1 MTEVFRTESSSAPPP
16 HSSRPSSSRSTR
28 QAYIRTVD
36 GQELAVEVY
45 DEPEDIS
52 VARIPHDEED
62 VEHRFEDGIN
72 EIPEILRGAA
82 PPSAAREADDRH
94 RQRVREASSSGIRPV
109 YIYAATWLILM
120 AWFFA
125 PTGLVSDRVVIV
137 RHIGAAI
144 DWVGS
149 TSLGVHKWIGS
160 FLYAPHTAPSRPP
173 NSAYCDCSGHLRGLV
188 KYVDGPSLG
197 WQFASDVPNKPIPN
211 ADIAT
216 LDKRIAAELIRIFD
230 RDALGPILCMYET
243 HREGTLYAEPVN
255 VCVMSAHGS
264 GDQMITMINMDIKG
278 YSEDT
283 IRVREANAM
292 CKRKS
297 GIYVRRSI
305 VHIQYTTPDNR
316 TINLRVDGIQESVH
330 IQQHWEAMR
339 GKYVCPSDPEA
350 PVTKTPKQ

>member
-1 MTEVFRTESSSAPPP
+1 M
-16 HSSRPSSSRSTR
+16 
-28 QAYIRTVD
+28 
-36 GQELAVEVY
+36 EVY
-45 DEPEDIS
+45 DEPEDTS
-52 VARIPHDEED
+52 VARITQDDQYEDEP
-62 VEHRFEDGIN
+62 
-72 EIPEILRGAA
+72 IPEILRGAA
-82 PPSAAREADDRH
+82 PPSLAKAADDRH
-94 RQRVREASSSGIRPV
+94 RQRVREASSSGIRPL

-125 PTGLVSDRVVIV
+125 PTGMVLDRTVIN
-137 RHIGAAI
+137 RHIGVAL

-149 TSLGVHKWIGS
+149 TSLGIHKWIGS
-160 FLYAPHTAPSRPP
+160 FVYEPNTAPSRPP

-197 WQFASDVPNKPIPN
+197 WRFATNVPNKPVPN
-211 ADIAT
+211 ADIGT

-230 RDALGPILCMYET
+230 RDALGPLLCMYET
-243 HREGTLYAEPVN
+243 HREGALYADPVN

-283 IRVREANAM
+283 VRVREANAM
-292 CKRKS
+292 CKRKP
-297 GIYVRRSI
+297 GVYVRRSI
-305 VHIQYTTPDNR
+305 VHVQYTTPDNR

-339 GKYVCPSDPEA
+339 GKYACPSDPEPPA
-350 PVTKTPKQ
+350 TKTQK